1 MKRFLT
7 VIVFVLSVSIL
18 TFSQDF
24 AKKGTWEFG
33 GSVGFTSS
41 TSVSADQNDPNGATT
56 TFSFSPQVGYLI
68 TDNFELSLLPFSFIS
83 TSYHTYSSSQFNF
96 LLAPTWNF
104 EMYSNI
110 YPYIQALIGYG
121 TESFKHDVPDGYD
134 YTVSGLDYG
143 VQGGIK
149 LQVAKSSILNFGLSY
164 LMTNRKQSGE
174 TGRFGDN
181 IFQVMAGFSVF
192 IR

>member
-1 MKRFLT
+1 MKRLFTIL
-7 VIVFVLSVSIL
+7 VFVLSVSIV

-24 AKKGTWEFG
+24 AKKGMWELG

-41 TSVSADQNDPNGATT
+41 TYVSADINDPNGATT
-56 TFSFSPQVGYLI
+56 TFSISPEAGYFI

-83 TSYHTYSSSQFNF
+83 SSYHTYSSSQFNF

-104 EMYSNI
+104 EMHSNI

-121 TESFKHDVPDGYD
+121 TESFKNDVPYGYD
-134 YTVSGLDYG
+134 YTVSGADYG
-143 VQGGIK
+143 FQAGIK

-181 IFQVMAGFSVF
+181 ILQVMAGFSVF
-192 IR
+192 VR